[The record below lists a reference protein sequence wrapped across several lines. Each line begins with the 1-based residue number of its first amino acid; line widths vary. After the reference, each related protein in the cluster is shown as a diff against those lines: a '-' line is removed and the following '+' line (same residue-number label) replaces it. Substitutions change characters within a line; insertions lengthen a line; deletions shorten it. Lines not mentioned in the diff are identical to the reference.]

1 MDPFITDGGPIR
13 PTVCEEGFKR
23 RIRPHNGGGQIRTE
37 PHRIHAVDPGLGGAP
52 LLIKELLPFHPIPH
66 EVGDILQE
74 GEASR
79 MDAGCTKVLRSHG
92 GSLPSDSYGGMV
104 IPSAA

>member
-1 MDPFITDGGPIR
+1 MDPFITAGGPIR
-13 PTVCEEGFKR
+13 PTLCEEGFKR

-37 PHRIHAVDPGLGGAP
+37 LHRIHAVDPGLGGAP

-79 MDAGCTKVLRSHG
+79 MDAGVQRSDDPTAG
-92 GSLPSDSYGGMV
+92 VFLQTVMGV
-104 IPSAA
+104 W